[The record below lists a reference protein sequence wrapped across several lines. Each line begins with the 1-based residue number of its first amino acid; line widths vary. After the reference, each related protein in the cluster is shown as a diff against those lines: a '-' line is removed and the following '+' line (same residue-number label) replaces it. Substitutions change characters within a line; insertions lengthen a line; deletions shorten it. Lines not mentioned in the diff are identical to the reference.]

1 MERCFECCQSQYG
14 NYVMQHV
21 LEKGSSGEK
30 DKLLEVLA
38 NNFIKLSLDKFARY
52 FLNGKSSLIPQSNVT
67 EKSIIH
73 SNAEYRRQIVEI
85 LINSNYAETYF
96 LLYHYPPNSFFQ

>member
-38 NNFIKLSLDKFARY
+38 NNFVKLSLDKFARY
-52 FLNGKSSLIPQSNVT
+52 FYRENFILINKSNVT

-73 SNAEYRRQIVEI
+73 SNAEYRRQIIEV
-85 LINSNYAETYF
+85 LINSNYEEK
-96 LLYHYPPNSFFQ
+96 